1 MVWYLTEGC
10 YDTRMSK
17 ADNARSTA
25 AVELADALLAEFN
38 DPRSALKGIGT
49 VTMEKLLAY
58 AKIAEKPP
66 RKKRAGSG
74 SDGEPES
81 EPESER

>member
-1 MVWYLTEGC
+1 
-10 YDTRMSK
+10 MSK
-17 ADNARSTA
+17 ADNVRATA

-38 DPRSALKGIGT
+38 DQRSALKGIGG

-66 RKKRAGSG
+66 RKKRGEAAAQ
-74 SDGEPES
+74 EPE
-81 EPESER
+81 PEADAESQR

>member
-10 YDTRMSK
+10 YDAQMSK
-17 ADNARSTA
+17 ADTRSIA

-66 RKKRAGSG
+66 RKKRAGSD
-74 SDGEPES
+74 SDPVPES

>member
-1 MVWYLTEGC
+1 MVWYLTEVC
-10 YDTRMSK
+10 YDAGMSK
-17 ADNARSTA
+17 ADTARSTV

-66 RKKRAGSG
+66 RKKRAGSE
-74 SDGEPES
+74 SDPAPES
-81 EPESER
+81 EPGSER